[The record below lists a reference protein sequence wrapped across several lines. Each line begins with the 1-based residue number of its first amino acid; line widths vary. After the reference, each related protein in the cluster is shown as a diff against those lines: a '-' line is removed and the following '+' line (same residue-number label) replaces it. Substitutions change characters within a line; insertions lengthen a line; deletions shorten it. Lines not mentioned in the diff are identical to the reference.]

1 MQGSF
6 HSAARFSGRRNLRGE
21 AMWFDEFKTPIGL
34 LRIAVDATGLRCVMF
49 ENNKYDAPNRSEW
62 RLDKVVTR
70 EAREQMLQYFSGERR
85 EFDLKTSF
93 TGTEF
98 QQRTWQ
104 TLASIPYG
112 QTWSYTELAKRI
124 GSPKAV
130 RAVGAANGR
139 NPLPI
144 VLPCH
149 RVIGSNGTLT
159 GFGGGLPVKKWLLE
173 HESGLP
179 V

>member
-1 MQGSF
+1 
-6 HSAARFSGRRNLRGE
+6 
-21 AMWFDEFKTPIGL
+21 
-34 LRIAVDATGLRCVMF
+34 MF

-62 RLDKVVTR
+62 RRDKVVTR

-85 EFDLKTSF
+85 KFDLKMSF
-93 TGTEF
+93 AGTQF

-104 TLASIPYG
+104 TLESIPYG
-112 QTWSYTELAKRI
+112 QTWSYAELANRI
-124 GSPKAV
+124 GSPMAV

-159 GFGGGLPVKKWLLE
+159 GFGGGISVKKWLLE
-173 HESGLP
+173 HESGIGLL
-179 V
+179 